1 MLRGVVDTNVLVSA
15 LVARRGVC
23 GQLLDAG
30 GLDGRWRLVVSPLLL
45 VELEGV
51 LGRKKFSRIAI
62 AEIEQFVAAVQRHAE
77 VVPDAPQ
84 PWPQVTRDPAD
95 DYLVALAQSAGA
107 DALVSGDLDLTELSN
122 LSPPVMR
129 PSDFLAR
136 VEVDGRGRVQPPD
149 VPSI

>member
-30 GLDGRWRLVVSPLLL
+30 VDGRWRLVVSPLLL

-62 AEIEQFVAAVQRHAE
+62 AEVEQFVAAVQRHAE

-84 PWPQVTRDPAD
+84 PWPRVTRDPAD

-107 DALVSGDLDLTELSN
+107 DALVSGDLDLAELSD

-129 PSDFLAR
+129 PADFLAR
-136 VEVDGRGRVQPPD
+136 VESEGRGRVPPRD
-149 VPSI
+149 VTAV